1 MLKYALIALA
11 ITSAMLAVGCGD
23 AATSNTA
30 KVNSNAA
37 ANSNSPAEV
46 KLDPANMPPGLS
58 ASPLQQSAANADG
71 ISANPAPL
79 PKGTPTPGI
88 PSEAELKKPFK
99 PGATPTP
106 GIPSEAEIRKAMGKT
121 ANIKTDRPP
130 ANAPPM
136 MMKSTNRKLGGKPE

>member
-1 MLKYALIALA
+1 MLKYVFIALA
-11 ITSAMLAVGCGD
+11 IISAMLAVACGG

-30 KVNSNAA
+30 KVNSNTAT
-37 ANSNSPAEV
+37 NSNSPAEV

-58 ASPLQQSAANADG
+58 ASPMQPAANVDG

-106 GIPSEAEIRKAMGKT
+106 GIPSEAEIRKALGNP
-121 ANIKTDRPP
+121 ANIKTAPP
-130 ANAPPM
+130 AANAPPM
-136 MMKSTNRKLGGKPE
+136 MMKSTNKRLGGKPE

>member
-1 MLKYALIALA
+1 MLKYALIALTV
-11 ITSAMLAVGCGD
+11 ISAMLAVACGG

-30 KVNSNAA
+30 KVNSNSTT
-37 ANSNSPAEV
+37 NSNSPAEV

-58 ASPLQQSAANADG
+58 AGPLQAAANADG

-106 GIPSEAEIRKAMGKT
+106 GIPSPAEIRKALGKP

-130 ANAPPM
+130 ANAQP
-136 MMKSTNRKLGGKPE
+136 MMKSTNKKLGGKPE

>member
-1 MLKYALIALA
+1 MSKYALIALTIVSALLA
-11 ITSAMLAVGCGD
+11 IACGG
-23 AATSNTA
+23 AATSNSTA
-30 KVNSNAA
+30 NRDSNTA

-58 ASPLQQSAANADG
+58 ASPIQPAANVDG

-106 GIPSEAEIRKAMGKT
+106 GIPSEAELRKAMGKP

-136 MMKSTNRKLGGKPE
+136 MMKSTNKKLGGKPE